1 MNFLFVNPKY
11 TTRGEPYEFSL
22 GMAYVSSYLKK
33 GGFNVFCLNT
43 CHCDDTIEEQLF
55 RYINDKHIDVVC
67 TGGMSLY
74 YAHINAILEASKR
87 VKPDIITVVGG
98 PIVTSDPKLVLENMA
113 IDYGIIGEGEE
124 TMADLADAL
133 CNNKDVRNIDGIA
146 YIRNGEL
153 FITDSRSPISD
164 LDALPIP
171 DYEGFGYGYLVN
183 LSAPTSHQIYYTILD
198 EVRPAKIISS
208 RSCPF
213 NCTFCY
219 HPLGKKYR
227 QRSLDNVFEEI
238 DYLVNKYDINL
249 LILMDELFSI
259 DRERMYEFAGR
270 IKKYN

>member
-1 MNFLFVNPKY
+1 MPVWMRFVCVYQICVYQRGATMNFLFVNPKY

-183 LSAPTSHQIYYTILD
+183 LSAPTSD
-198 EVRPAKIISS
+198 
-208 RSCPF
+208 
-213 NCTFCY
+213 
-219 HPLGKKYR
+219 
-227 QRSLDNVFEEI
+227 
-238 DYLVNKYDINL
+238 
-249 LILMDELFSI
+249 
-259 DRERMYEFAGR
+259 
-270 IKKYN
+270 